1 MPEVRI
7 TPSRSASAPRAKRLA
22 RWAGACLVGVS
33 LAAGA
38 ASMDDWW
45 FYVRNDF
52 IHRLQPL
59 LKEGAD
65 PNRLSPEGE
74 PTIVE
79 AVRTKAWK
87 TYEAFIVLPNI
98 NLEATNKE
106 GENALMLLSVLGET
120 DRAKDLLSRG
130 AQVNKLG
137 WTPLHY
143 AASRNKQDIAKLL
156 ISRGAIINAPS
167 PDGTTPLMMAAL
179 SKSDAMVDL
188 LLRAGADPTTRNLS
202 NLSAADW
209 ARSANAD
216 KLAEKL
222 EAQATQAE
230 RQRSGGAASATGT
243 SVGGTSAGNPSP
255 SSGSNAAPSRTRFE
269 SADPRQSGGGTPASG
284 SSAAGTSAP
293 GASTT
298 RSTTAPSSNDDP
310 APAGSVGGVSNL
322 RFGTD

>member
-1 MPEVRI
+1 MPEVKS
-7 TPSRSASAPRAKRLA
+7 TPSRSAQTQGASRRTHRWARL
-22 RWAGACLVGVS
+22 AGACLVGIS
-33 LAAGA
+33 LTAGA

-120 DRAKDLLSRG
+120 DRAKDLLNRG

-143 AASRNKQDIAKLL
+143 AASRDKQDIAKLL
-156 ISRGAIINAPS
+156 ISKGAIINAPS

-209 ARSANAD
+209 ARSANAN

-222 EAQATQAE
+222 DAQASQAE
-230 RQRSGGAASATGT
+230 RQRSGGAAATTSATG
-243 SVGGTSAGNPSP
+243 SSAA
-255 SSGSNAAPSRTRFE
+255 GSAAANAAPGTRPNA
-269 SADPRQSGGGTPASG
+269 ADVRSSSTAAPRQSGGN
-284 SSAAGTSAP
+284 SAAPDASVTGNAAP
-293 GASTT
+293 
-298 RSTTAPSSNDDP
+298 PSSNDEP
-310 APAGSVGGVSNL
+310 APKGSVGGVSNL